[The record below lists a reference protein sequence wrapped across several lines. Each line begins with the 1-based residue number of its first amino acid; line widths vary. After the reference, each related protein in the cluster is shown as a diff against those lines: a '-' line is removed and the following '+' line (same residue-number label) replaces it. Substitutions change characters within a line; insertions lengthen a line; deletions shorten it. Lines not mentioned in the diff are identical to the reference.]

1 MERQPI
7 LALSEK
13 QIHFLYMLS
22 ASVYANMRLVIKEA
36 KNNLKKN
43 QIPIA
48 ALIVNTLTNE
58 IIAKAANTDSPV
70 GHAELLAINQALKLR
85 DTKRLDDCDIYVS
98 IEPCPM
104 CAYAIKKCHFN
115 TLYFGAE
122 DQKGGGIINGT
133 QNNLKSINH
142 VSHIY
147 EKETAD
153 LLSSFFRDKRESK
166 L

>member
-1 MERQPI
+1 
-7 LALSEK
+7 
-13 QIHFLYMLS
+13 MLS

>member
-1 MERQPI
+1 
-7 LALSEK
+7 
-13 QIHFLYMLS
+13 MLS

-36 KNNLKKN
+36 KNNLKNN

-122 DQKGGGIINGT
+122 DQKGGGIINGI

>member
-1 MERQPI
+1 
-7 LALSEK
+7 
-13 QIHFLYMLS
+13 MLS

-48 ALIVNTLTNE
+48 ALIVDTLTNE
-58 IIAKAANTDSPV
+58 IIAKAANSDSPV

-122 DQKGGGIINGT
+122 DQKGGGIINGSHD
-133 QNNLKSINH
+133 NLKPMNH

-153 LLSSFFRDKRESK
+153 LLSLFFRDKRQSK

>member
-1 MERQPI
+1 
-7 LALSEK
+7 
-13 QIHFLYMLS
+13 MLS
-22 ASVYANMRLVIKEA
+22 TNVYANMRLVIKEA

-48 ALIVNTLTNE
+48 ALIVDTLTNE
-58 IIAKAANTDSPV
+58 IIAKAANSDSPV
-70 GHAELLAINQALKLR
+70 GHAELIVIDQALELLH
-85 DTKRLDDCDIYVS
+85 TNRLNNCDIYVT

-122 DQKGGGIINGT
+122 DQKGGGIINGS
-133 QNNLKSINH
+133 QDNLKPMNH

-153 LLSSFFRDKRESK
+153 LLSLFFRDKRQSK
-166 L
+166 V

>member
-1 MERQPI
+1 
-7 LALSEK
+7 
-13 QIHFLYMLS
+13 
-22 ASVYANMRLVIKEA
+22 MRLVITEA
-36 KNNLKKN
+36 KNNLNKN

-70 GHAELLAINQALKLR
+70 GHAELIVIDKALELL
-85 DTKRLDDCDIYVS
+85 DTNRLNECDIYVS

-104 CAYAIKKCHFN
+104 CAYAIRKCHFN

-147 EKETAD
+147 EKETAN

>member
-1 MERQPI
+1 
-7 LALSEK
+7 
-13 QIHFLYMLS
+13 MLS

-36 KNNLKKN
+36 KNNLKNN
-43 QIPIA
+43 QIPIG

-85 DTKRLDDCDIYVS
+85 DTKRLNDCDIYVS

-104 CAYAIKKCHFN
+104 CAYAIRKCHFN

-133 QNNLKSINH
+133 QNNLKPMNH

-153 LLSSFFRDKRESK
+153 LLSSFFRDKRKSK

>member
-1 MERQPI
+1 
-7 LALSEK
+7 
-13 QIHFLYMLS
+13 MLS

-58 IIAKAANTDSPV
+58 IIAKAVNTDSPV
-70 GHAELLAINQALKLR
+70 GHAEILAINQALKLR
-85 DTKRLDDCDIYVS
+85 DTKRLNDCDIYVS

>member
-1 MERQPI
+1 
-7 LALSEK
+7 
-13 QIHFLYMLS
+13 MLS
-22 ASVYANMRLVIKEA
+22 ASVYANMRLVVKEA

-48 ALIVNTLTNE
+48 ALIVNTITNE

-70 GHAELLAINQALKLR
+70 GHAELLAINQALKLL

>member
-1 MERQPI
+1 
-7 LALSEK
+7 
-13 QIHFLYMLS
+13 MLNTN
-22 ASVYANMRLVIKEA
+22 VYANMRLVIKEA

-48 ALIVNTLTNE
+48 ALIADTLTNE
-58 IIAKAANTDSPV
+58 IIAKAANSDSPV
-70 GHAELLAINQALKLR
+70 GHAELIVIDQALELLH
-85 DTKRLDDCDIYVS
+85 TNRLNNCDIYVT

-104 CAYAIKKCHFN
+104 CAYAIRKCHFN

-122 DQKGGGIINGT
+122 DQKGGGIINGS
-133 QNNLKSINH
+133 QDNLKPMNH

-153 LLSSFFRDKRESK
+153 LLSLFFRDKRQSK
-166 L
+166 V

>member
-1 MERQPI
+1 
-7 LALSEK
+7 
-13 QIHFLYMLS
+13 MLS

-36 KNNLKKN
+36 KNNLKNN
-43 QIPIA
+43 QIPIG

-85 DTKRLDDCDIYVS
+85 DTKRLNDCDIYVS

-133 QNNLKSINH
+133 QDNLKPVNH

-147 EKETAD
+147 
-153 LLSSFFRDKRESK
+153 
-166 L
+166 

>member
-1 MERQPI
+1 
-7 LALSEK
+7 
-13 QIHFLYMLS
+13 
-22 ASVYANMRLVIKEA
+22 MRLVIKEA

-48 ALIVNTLTNE
+48 ALIVDTLTNE
-58 IIAKAANTDSPV
+58 IIAKAANSDSPV
-70 GHAELLAINQALKLR
+70 GHAELIVIDQALELLR
-85 DTKRLDDCDIYVS
+85 TNRLNNCDIYVT

-122 DQKGGGIINGT
+122 DQKGGGIINGS
-133 QNNLKSINH
+133 QDNLKPMNH

-153 LLSSFFRDKRESK
+153 LLSLFFRDKRQSK
-166 L
+166 V

>member
-1 MERQPI
+1 
-7 LALSEK
+7 
-13 QIHFLYMLS
+13 MLS
-22 ASVYANMRLVIKEA
+22 AKVYANMRLVITEA
-36 KNNLKKN
+36 KNNLNKN

-70 GHAELLAINQALKLR
+70 GHAELIVIDKALELL
-85 DTKRLDDCDIYVS
+85 DTNRLNECDIYVS

-104 CAYAIKKCHFN
+104 CAYAIRKCHFN

-122 DQKGGGIINGT
+122 DQKGGGIINET

-153 LLSSFFRDKRESK
+153 LLSLFFRDKRQSK
-166 L
+166 V

>member
-1 MERQPI
+1 
-7 LALSEK
+7 
-13 QIHFLYMLS
+13 MLS

-36 KNNLKKN
+36 KNNLKNN

-48 ALIVNTLTNE
+48 ALIVNTLTNK

-153 LLSSFFRDKRESK
+153 LLSFFFRDKRESK

>member
-1 MERQPI
+1 
-7 LALSEK
+7 
-13 QIHFLYMLS
+13 MLS
-22 ASVYANMRLVIKEA
+22 ASVYANMRLVVKEA

-85 DTKRLDDCDIYVS
+85 DTKRLNDCDIYIS

-104 CAYAIKKCHFN
+104 CAYAIRKCHFN

-133 QNNLKSINH
+133 QNNLKPINH

>member
-1 MERQPI
+1 
-7 LALSEK
+7 
-13 QIHFLYMLS
+13 MLS
-22 ASVYANMRLVIKEA
+22 ANVYANMRLVIKEA
-36 KNNLKKN
+36 NNNLKKN

-48 ALIVNTLTNE
+48 ALIVNKSTNDV
-58 IIAKAANTDSPV
+58 IAKAANTNSPV
-70 GHAELLAINQALKLR
+70 GHAELIVIEKALELL
-85 DTKRLDDCDIYVS
+85 DTNRLNECDIYVS

-133 QNNLKSINH
+133 QDNLKPINH

-153 LLSSFFRDKRESK
+153 LLSLFFRDKRQSK
-166 L
+166 V

>member
-1 MERQPI
+1 
-7 LALSEK
+7 
-13 QIHFLYMLS
+13 MLS

-36 KNNLKKN
+36 KNNLKNN

>member
-1 MERQPI
+1 
-7 LALSEK
+7 
-13 QIHFLYMLS
+13 MLS

-36 KNNLKKN
+36 KNNLKNN
-43 QIPIA
+43 QIPIG

-58 IIAKAANTDSPV
+58 IIAKATNTDSPV

-115 TLYFGAE
+115 TLYFGTE

-153 LLSSFFRDKRESK
+153 LLSSFFRAKRESK

>member
-1 MERQPI
+1 
-7 LALSEK
+7 
-13 QIHFLYMLS
+13 MLS

-36 KNNLKKN
+36 KNNLKNN

-153 LLSSFFRDKRESK
+153 LISSFFRDKRESK

>member
-1 MERQPI
+1 
-7 LALSEK
+7 
-13 QIHFLYMLS
+13 MLS

-48 ALIVNTLTNE
+48 ALIVDTLTNE
-58 IIAKAANTDSPV
+58 IIAKAANSDSPV
-70 GHAELLAINQALKLR
+70 GHAELIVIDQALELLH
-85 DTKRLDDCDIYVS
+85 TNRLNNCDIYVT

-122 DQKGGGIINGT
+122 DQKGGGIINGS
-133 QNNLKSINH
+133 QDNLKPMNH

-153 LLSSFFRDKRESK
+153 LLSLFFRDKRQSK
-166 L
+166 V

>member
-1 MERQPI
+1 
-7 LALSEK
+7 
-13 QIHFLYMLS
+13 MLD
-22 ASVYANMRLVIKEA
+22 AKVYANMRLVITEA

-70 GHAELLAINQALKLR
+70 GHAELIVIDKALELL
-85 DTKRLDDCDIYVS
+85 DTNRLNECDIYVS

-104 CAYAIKKCHFN
+104 CAYAIRKCHFN

-133 QNNLKSINH
+133 QNNLKPMNH

-153 LLSSFFRDKRESK
+153 LLSLFFRDKRQSK

>member
-1 MERQPI
+1 
-7 LALSEK
+7 
-13 QIHFLYMLS
+13 MLS

-36 KNNLKKN
+36 KNNLKNN

-70 GHAELLAINQALKLR
+70 GHAELLAINQALRLR
-85 DTKRLDDCDIYVS
+85 DTKRLHDCDIYVS

-133 QNNLKSINH
+133 HNNLKSINH

>member
-1 MERQPI
+1 
-7 LALSEK
+7 
-13 QIHFLYMLS
+13 MLS
-22 ASVYANMRLVIKEA
+22 ASVYANMRLVIKKA
-36 KNNLKKN
+36 KDNLKNN

-133 QNNLKSINH
+133 QINLKSINH

>member
-1 MERQPI
+1 
-7 LALSEK
+7 
-13 QIHFLYMLS
+13 MLS
-22 ASVYANMRLVIKEA
+22 ANVYANMRLVIKEA
-36 KNNLKKN
+36 KNNLKNN

-70 GHAELLAINQALKLR
+70 GHAELLAINKALELN
-85 DTKRLDDCDIYVS
+85 DANRLNNCDIYVS

-122 DQKGGGIINGT
+122 DQKGGSIINST

-153 LLSSFFRDKRESK
+153 LLSSFFRDKR
-166 L
+166 

>member
-1 MERQPI
+1 
-7 LALSEK
+7 
-13 QIHFLYMLS
+13 MLS

-36 KNNLKKN
+36 KNNLKNN

-58 IIAKAANTDSPV
+58 IIAEAANTDSPV
-70 GHAELLAINQALKLR
+70 GHAELLAINQALKFR
-85 DTKRLDDCDIYVS
+85 DIKRLNDCDIYVS

-104 CAYAIKKCHFN
+104 CAYAIRKCHFN

-133 QNNLKSINH
+133 ENNLKSINH

-153 LLSSFFRDKRESK
+153 LLSSFFRAKRKSK

>member
-1 MERQPI
+1 
-7 LALSEK
+7 
-13 QIHFLYMLS
+13 MLS
-22 ASVYANMRLVIKEA
+22 PNVYANMRLVIKEA
-36 KNNLKKN
+36 KNNLKNN

-48 ALIVNTLTNE
+48 SLIVNTLTNE

-70 GHAELLAINQALKLR
+70 GHAELLAINQALKLL

>member
-1 MERQPI
+1 
-7 LALSEK
+7 
-13 QIHFLYMLS
+13 MLS

-36 KNNLKKN
+36 KNNLKNN
-43 QIPIA
+43 QIPIG

-70 GHAELLAINQALKLR
+70 GHAELLAINQALKLL

-133 QNNLKSINH
+133 QDNLKSINH

>member
-1 MERQPI
+1 
-7 LALSEK
+7 
-13 QIHFLYMLS
+13 MLS

-36 KNNLKKN
+36 KNNLKNN
-43 QIPIA
+43 QIPIG

-133 QNNLKSINH
+133 HNNLKSINH

-153 LLSSFFRDKRESK
+153 LLSSFFRAKRESK

>member
-1 MERQPI
+1 
-7 LALSEK
+7 
-13 QIHFLYMLS
+13 MLS

-36 KNNLKKN
+36 KNNLKNN

-133 QNNLKSINH
+133 QDNLKSITH

-166 L
+166 V

>member
-1 MERQPI
+1 
-7 LALSEK
+7 
-13 QIHFLYMLS
+13 MLS
-22 ASVYANMRLVIKEA
+22 AKVYANMRLVIKEA
-36 KNNLKKN
+36 KNNLNKN

-70 GHAELLAINQALKLR
+70 GHAELLAINKALKLR

-122 DQKGGGIINGT
+122 DQKGGGIINET

>member
-1 MERQPI
+1 
-7 LALSEK
+7 
-13 QIHFLYMLS
+13 MLS
-22 ASVYANMRLVIKEA
+22 AKVYANMRLVITEA
-36 KNNLKKN
+36 KNNLNKN

-58 IIAKAANTDSPV
+58 IIAKAANTDSPI
-70 GHAELLAINQALKLR
+70 GHAELIVIDKALELL
-85 DTKRLDDCDIYVS
+85 DTNRLNECDIYVS

-104 CAYAIKKCHFN
+104 CAYAIRKCHFN

-122 DQKGGGIINGT
+122 DQKGGGIINET

-153 LLSSFFRDKRESK
+153 LLSLFFRDKRQSK
-166 L
+166 V

>member
-1 MERQPI
+1 
-7 LALSEK
+7 
-13 QIHFLYMLS
+13 MLS

-36 KNNLKKN
+36 KNNLKNN

-85 DTKRLDDCDIYVS
+85 DTKRLGDCDIYVS

-153 LLSSFFRDKRESK
+153 LLSSFFRAKRESK

>member
-1 MERQPI
+1 
-7 LALSEK
+7 
-13 QIHFLYMLS
+13 MLS

-58 IIAKAANTDSPV
+58 IIAKAANTDSPI
-70 GHAELLAINQALKLR
+70 GHAELLAINQALKFR
-85 DTKRLDDCDIYVS
+85 DTKRLNDCDIYVS

-104 CAYAIKKCHFN
+104 CAYAIRKCHFN

-153 LLSSFFRDKRESK
+153 LLSSFFRAKRESK

>member
-1 MERQPI
+1 
-7 LALSEK
+7 
-13 QIHFLYMLS
+13 MLS

-36 KNNLKKN
+36 KNNLKNN

-85 DTKRLDDCDIYVS
+85 DTKRLNDCDIYVS

-104 CAYAIKKCHFN
+104 CAYAIRKCHFN

-142 VSHIY
+142 VSHLY

>member
-1 MERQPI
+1 
-7 LALSEK
+7 
-13 QIHFLYMLS
+13 MLS

-48 ALIVNTLTNE
+48 ALIVDTLTNE
-58 IIAKAANTDSPV
+58 IIAKAANSDSPV
-70 GHAELLAINQALKLR
+70 GHAELIVIDQALELLH
-85 DTKRLDDCDIYVS
+85 TNRLNNCDIYVT

-133 QNNLKSINH
+133 QDNLKPMNH

-153 LLSSFFRDKRESK
+153 LLSLFFRDKRQSK
-166 L
+166 V

>member
-1 MERQPI
+1 
-7 LALSEK
+7 
-13 QIHFLYMLS
+13 MLS

-58 IIAKAANTDSPV
+58 IIAKAANTDSPI
-70 GHAELLAINQALKLR
+70 GHAELLAINQALKFR
-85 DTKRLDDCDIYVS
+85 DTKRLNDCDIYVS

-104 CAYAIKKCHFN
+104 CAYAIRKCHFN

>member
-1 MERQPI
+1 
-7 LALSEK
+7 
-13 QIHFLYMLS
+13 MLS
-22 ASVYANMRLVIKEA
+22 ASVYANMRLVVKEA

-85 DTKRLDDCDIYVS
+85 DTKRLNDCDIYVS

-104 CAYAIKKCHFN
+104 CAYAIRKCHFN

-133 QNNLKSINH
+133 QNNLKPINH

>member
-1 MERQPI
+1 
-7 LALSEK
+7 
-13 QIHFLYMLS
+13 MLS

-36 KNNLKKN
+36 KNNLKNN

-48 ALIVNTLTNE
+48 ALIVNTLTNK

-133 QNNLKSINH
+133 HNNLKSINH

>member
-1 MERQPI
+1 
-7 LALSEK
+7 
-13 QIHFLYMLS
+13 MLS

-36 KNNLKKN
+36 KNNLKNN

-48 ALIVNTLTNE
+48 SLIVNTLTNE

-70 GHAELLAINQALKLR
+70 GHAELLAINQALKLL

-122 DQKGGGIINGT
+122 DQKGGGIINGI

>member
-1 MERQPI
+1 
-7 LALSEK
+7 
-13 QIHFLYMLS
+13 MLS

-104 CAYAIKKCHFN
+104 CAYAIRKCHFN

-153 LLSSFFRDKRESK
+153 LLSSFFRDKRESQ

>member
-1 MERQPI
+1 
-7 LALSEK
+7 
-13 QIHFLYMLS
+13 MLS

-36 KNNLKKN
+36 KNNLKNN

-48 ALIVNTLTNE
+48 ALIVNTLTND

-133 QNNLKSINH
+133 QDNLKSINH

-153 LLSSFFRDKRESK
+153 LLSLFFRDKRQSK
-166 L
+166 V